1 MIPNF
6 DDDKQQ
12 PSSQRNMAPL
22 IHDSSEISISSHD
35 VYYDPKTIRA
45 PLHEAAAAT
54 LHENRKRVSF
64 DDMDTVY
71 EIPNLKDFTRR
82 EKKKSWYTLKD
93 MNRMKDDV
101 RNDAKVLEFGIL
113 IRGTCVSNR
122 GIECRTRAGAI
133 RKRQLRMDVYAAVF
147 DEIEFQ
153 RREGFIDEE
162 VIADTYFVVS
172 LESAREAHLVAKQ
185 DEAEAMAMHDRKL
198 KDSTSYLQFYPS
210 VTDPS
215 N

>member
-1 MIPNF
+1 
-6 DDDKQQ
+6 
-12 PSSQRNMAPL
+12 MAPL